1 MVAPGQV
8 GEQSTPIRASQ
19 QLQLLLLLGC
29 PTSHHLLLKQL
40 KDAETVKEKE
50 KVEKSSAK
58 MSIIKVLTHILS

>member
-40 KDAETVKEKE
+40 KDAETVPEKE
-50 KVEKSSAK
+50 KVE
-58 MSIIKVLTHILS
+58 